1 MWAAAQAPHRLDP
14 LTAADNSSDV
24 PARTMNPN
32 SSPLNCASKQQHPLG
47 ADALSE
53 ARGSTARSVPA
64 PLPCPSRGLLAPT
77 SGTARLQGGSPD
89 PSAPR
94 PAPPHPP
101 AHGRAHRAGQ
111 AAGAR
116 RGQGSSP
123 AAVPVLRGA
132 LRAVH
137 LLWYSSRALRVCI

>member
-14 LTAADNSSDV
+14 HTAADNSSDV
-24 PARTMNPN
+24 PARTMNPS
-32 SSPLNCASKQQHPLG
+32 SSPWNCASKQQHPLG
-47 ADALSE
+47 AEALSE
-53 ARGSTARSVPA
+53 ARVSTARSVPA
-64 PLPCPSRGLLAPT
+64 PLPCPSRGLLAPA

-94 PAPPHPP
+94 PAPRIPQPTGERTGPARQREHGEGRDHPQQP
-101 AHGRAHRAGQ
+101 
-111 AAGAR
+111 
-116 RGQGSSP
+116 SP
-123 AAVPVLRGA
+123 RYGGA